1 MIKTFTAAVAAQ
13 AITVSPLEIYVS
25 ETGGVY
31 EADFSFSSDWDGLGT
46 KKAVFQNRY
55 GTREEVDIVGGS
67 CTLPASCL
75 MEGTLYVGAYGTEG
89 SKIYPTRWASIYV
102 HTGAL
107 GGVYHTERSDL

>member
-13 AITVSPLEIYVS
+13 AIAVSPLEIYVS

-31 EADFSFSSDWDGLGT
+31 EADFSFSSDWDGMA

-55 GTREEVDIVGGS
+55 GTREERDIVGGS

-89 SKIYPTRWASIYV
+89 SVIYPTRWASLYV

-107 GGVYHTERSDL
+107 GGVYRTERSDL

>member
-13 AITVSPLEIYVS
+13 AIAVSPLEIYVS

-31 EADFSFSSDWDGLGT
+31 DADFSFSSDWDAMTT

-67 CTLPASCL
+67 CTLRASCL
-75 MEGTLYVGAYGTEG
+75 MEGTLYVGVYGTDG
-89 SKIYPTRWASIYV
+89 SVIYPTRWASVYV

-107 GGVYHTERSDL
+107 GGVYRTERSEQ